1 MVSLIKYI
9 VCVLN
14 GFLKKWLKIDEI
26 FSMLLLKKEMKYTQ
40 LLLVKKMFGNY
51 LFSYLEE
58 SFNDSR
64 IVLKLLS
71 LIPNHK

>member
-64 IVLKLLS
+64 SVLKLLS

>member
-26 FSMLLLKKEMKYTQ
+26 FSMLLLKKEIKHTK
-40 LLLVKKMFGNY
+40 LLLVKKMFGNC

-64 IVLKLLS
+64 SVLKLLS